1 MNHLSWT
8 TQEYRHTEKT
18 AEWFFASGI
27 IAIALIA
34 ASALLGNILFAIV
47 IALAAFSFFFFANRA
62 PRAVCASVTDTEI
75 LFGDARYPYDS
86 LASFWVETRDGFPRL
101 ILKQKKKLSLLV
113 SIPTEEIHSN
123 IIRAALVERV
133 REEELHEPLP
143 QKIMEYLGF

>member
-1 MNHLSWT
+1 MSNLSWT
-8 TQEYRHTEKT
+8 TPEYRHTEKT
-18 AEWFFASGI
+18 AEWFLASGI
-27 IAIALIA
+27 IALALIA

-47 IALAAFSFFFFANRA
+47 VALAATSFFLHANRA
-62 PRAVCASVTDTEI
+62 PRAVRASVTDTEV

-113 SIPTEEIHSN
+113 SIPIEEIHPN
-123 IIRAALVERV
+123 IIRAALAERLQ
-133 REEELHEPLP
+133 EEELHEPLP